1 MHYLRLFAPDYID
14 RTPAEGI
21 HLARDIILLRK
32 TLGYN
37 ITKTVNY
44 YQQRTFAVKNTFFLS
59 RILEHIP
66 AYLSYAADD
75 YVNVVDRKVDYLAK
89 HFKVTSEIEK
99 GVVHPGYFFGKG
111 NSELIM
117 NMYDYFN
124 PFEVEKNWRTVN
136 PIHILKHNLNDT
148 RLLLPIGKETT
159 SRKGICSIL
168 INFNMLALKYREFL
182 KENSRADIVLTKNNF
197 VYKYVV
203 NLMVADIL
211 DHVMLNKVMD
221 KHYGREEVTPQTKH
235 VFKLYEPDTQ
245 LARYVDNTLDVI
257 SSKGHDYINTLRN
270 IQLVTHKDA
279 SALLKLPDFIPNK
292 QLLWSMFVSRLDH
305 MLFLYD
311 VNPSKDRNRHHLNDW
326 KRLVAR
332 LEGDRVLD
340 GKFDYVTEAEIKEK
354 LYRIK
359 QF

>member
-1 MHYLRLFAPDYID
+1 MHYLRLFASGYTD
-14 RTPAEGI
+14 RTPVEGVHI
-21 HLARDIILLRK
+21 ARDIVLLRK
-32 TLGYN
+32 VYGYN
-37 ITKTVNY
+37 INKIVKY
-44 YQQRTFAVKNTFFLS
+44 YSDRTFAVKNTFILS
-59 RILEHIP
+59 RILELIP
-66 AYLSYAADD
+66 VFLNQPADD
-75 YVNVVDRKVDYLAK
+75 YVNAIDRKVDYLAK

-111 NSELIM
+111 NSELIL

-136 PIHILKHNLNDT
+136 PIRILKHNLNDM

-159 SRKGICSIL
+159 SRKGICSIQV
-168 INFNMLALKYREFL
+168 NFTMLALKYREFM
-182 KENSRADIVLTKNNF
+182 KANRFTEMQLTKNNF

-203 NLMVADIL
+203 NLMVSDIL
-211 DHVMLNKVMD
+211 EHVMLNKLMD
-221 KHYGREEVTPQTKH
+221 KHYGREEILPQTKH

-245 LARYVDNTLDVI
+245 LDRYLDNTLDVI
-257 SSKGHDYINTLRN
+257 SHKGHDYVNTLRN

-279 SALLKLPDFIPNK
+279 SELLKLPDFIPNK

-311 VNPSKDRNRHHLNDW
+311 VNPSPDKNRHHLNDW
-326 KRLVAR
+326 KRLVTR
-332 LEGDRVLD
+332 LEGDRVLN
-340 GKFDYVTEAEIKEK
+340 GKFDATTENELKEK